1 MPETNALASQFTV
14 KIDSTEVQQ
23 DVMTKV
29 VSIIVDQHTHLPGM
43 FKLTFFDSDL
53 ALLDDGPFDLTKTVE
68 IEAENADGE
77 SKILITGDITA
88 LETDFGEGMIAQLIV
103 QGYDKTHRLFRETK
117 SQAFL
122 NKKDSDLASDIARA
136 VDLQTEID
144 PTSTVYDHIFQHNQT
159 DLGFL
164 MQRAWRIGYECFVSE
179 DKLFFR
185 KPPTGNANLTLT
197 WGDDLKTF
205 RPRMTLAEQVDEVVV
220 RGWDVQ
226 KKEPIVGRAS
236 SGNLYPSVGEQK
248 DGKTWASEFGTGKK
262 VIVDQSV
269 VSQAEADVLAT
280 ARLDEI
286 SGSFIEAQGEAYRRP
301 EITAGQMVS
310 LEGLGNR
317 FSGNYL
323 VTNATHIY
331 SPEGLRT
338 HFSVRGTRTGLITE
352 QINGHPGTERFPG
365 VVTAIVTNTDDP
377 ENWGRVKV
385 KFPWMT
391 DDAESAWARVLGL
404 GAGDE
409 RGFFILPEV
418 DDEVLVTFA
427 HGDFS
432 QPYII
437 GGVWNGQHAVPPE
450 GGAAPQGEK
459 PQVRIWRSANGN
471 LIAMYDNADKK
482 IDIHTA
488 EGHQFSLDDAN
499 KKISLTT
506 NGGLSLTMDDN
517 GSSIKIQSSSEVE
530 IKSDGNLKI
539 EAGGNLDLKATGQ
552 VNVQGATINLN

>member
-1 MPETNALASQFTV
+1 MHETNALASQFTV
-14 KIDSTEVQQ
+14 KVDNTEVQQ

-29 VSIIVDQHTHLPGM
+29 VSIMVDQHTHLPGM

-53 ALLDDGPFDLTKTVE
+53 ALLDDGPFNLTKTVE

-77 SKILITGDITA
+77 AKVLIKGEITA

-144 PTSTVYDHIFQHNQT
+144 PTSTVYDHVFQHNQT

-179 DKLFFR
+179 DKLYFR
-185 KPPTGNANLTLT
+185 KPPTGSANLTLT

-226 KKEPIVGRAS
+226 KKEPIVGRAL
-236 SGNLYPSVGEQK
+236 SGNLYPSVQEQK
-248 DGKTWASEFGTGKK
+248 DGKTWASDFGTGKK
-262 VIVDQSV
+262 VIVDQPV
-269 VSQAEADVLAT
+269 VSQAEANVLAT

-286 SGSFIEAQGEAYRRP
+286 SGSFIEAEGEAYRRP
-301 EITAGQMVS
+301 EITAGQMVN

-317 FSGNYL
+317 FSGKYL

-338 HFSVRGTRTGLITE
+338 LFSVRGTRTGLLTE
-352 QINGHPGTERFPG
+352 QINGQPDTERFPG

-432 QPYII
+432 QPYVI

-450 GGAAPQGEK
+450 AGSAPQGEK

-499 KKISLTT
+499 KKITLTT

-539 EAGGNLDLKATGQ
+539 EAGGNMDLKATGQ
-552 VNVQGATINLN
+552 MNVQGATINLN